1 MRDSRAGSSS
11 PSDALVGVMIQP
23 PSATRTLMLP
33 DEPKVRPREKMLA
46 PNRQIALRAALSV
59 RSGMNSLHWSAM
71 TEGGIAG
78 GLDRAAEQT
87 NRAG

>member
-23 PSATRTLMLP
+23 PSAMRTLMLP

-46 PNRQIALRAALSV
+46 PSRQIASRAALSV
-59 RSGMNSLHWSAM
+59 RSGMHCLRYRTTRPLTAL
-71 TEGGIAG
+71 A
-78 GLDRAAEQT
+78 RAL
-87 NRAG
+87 